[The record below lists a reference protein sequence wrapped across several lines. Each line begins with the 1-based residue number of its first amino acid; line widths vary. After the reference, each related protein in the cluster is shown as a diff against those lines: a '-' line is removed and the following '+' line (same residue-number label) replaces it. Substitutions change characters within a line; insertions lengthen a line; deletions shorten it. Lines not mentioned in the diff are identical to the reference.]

1 MMKLDIERAERF
13 LKNTGFEVERT
24 EALFGET
31 TTATIQTAKG
41 ELVIHFNET
50 YTLALKPN
58 GKKARYAEITNNQFI
73 ARINQLLAYNN

>member
-1 MMKLDIERAERF
+1 MTKLDTQRAEQF
-13 LKNTGFEVERT
+13 LINNGFTVEHT
-24 EALFGET
+24 EALFGIT